1 MKIVLIGYM
10 GSGKST
16 IGEQLAKSL
25 NYIFIDLDQAIENEE
40 QQSISEIFSKKGE
53 IYFRKLERK
62 VLETILT
69 SKSNIVL
76 ATGGGTPCFG
86 DTMEYIDSVDD
97 STTIYLKTSNEVLT
111 ERLLNENQERPLIAH
126 LDSKE
131 LLNDFIRK
139 HLFERSFYYN
149 KSAIKIQSDGISIN
163 ELVQE
168 IENRIFN

>member
-10 GSGKST
+10 GSGKTT
-16 IGEQLAKSL
+16 IGKQLAKSL

-40 QQSISEIFSKKGE
+40 QQPISEIFSKKGE

-69 SKSNIVL
+69 SKPNIVL

-86 DTMEYIDSVDD
+86 DTMEYIKSVED
-97 STTIYLKTSNEVLT
+97 STTIYIKTSNEVLT
-111 ERLLNENQERPLIAH
+111 KRLLNENQKRPLIAH

-149 KSAIKIQSDGISIN
+149 KSSIKVRSDVMSIN

-168 IENRIFN
+168 LKNKIFN